1 MFKMLMF
8 SRHETEEIIIT
19 NSAIKLRL
27 PYLSSSDDSNIIIYT
42 TIFKNELRIFFTQYI
57 F

>member
-1 MFKMLMF
+1 MLMF